1 MTPREL
7 KRMMAA
13 VAALS
18 ADEIE
23 TVKKAL
29 SVREGQVVKSAVE
42 QARMASVRACPHC
55 GSVRFVKD
63 GHANGRQRFRCRET
77 GCARTFNALTGTAL
91 AHLRKREQW
100 TRYAEV
106 LIEGVSLREAAH
118 RCQIDKNTA
127 FRWRHRFLRDA
138 AGHRAEHEAGIVEAD
153 ETFFLE
159 SFKGQRNLSRPAR
172 HRGGVAG
179 KRGLSAEQIPV
190 LVVRDR
196 SGQTADFKLEKLD
209 AAHVIAALQPLL
221 DQEAILCSDSAGVY
235 AAFARATGIA
245 HRPLNIQHGPRV
257 LDGVFHIQN
266 VNAYHSR
273 LKNWMARFHGVA
285 TRYLPNYLGWRR
297 MLERYS
303 TAITPETC
311 LQEALGRPLQHVTGT

>member
-1 MTPREL
+1 MRHTAFVEFVAQLKQLTPEQRKQLVRQLMGRE
-7 KRMMAA
+7 
-13 VAALS
+13 S
-18 ADEIE
+18 AP
-23 TVKKAL
+23 AP
-29 SVREGQVVKSAVE
+29 
-42 QARMASVRACPHC
+42 RATAPLPAPTGCPHC
-55 GSVRFVKD
+55 SAAVERLGSWGQSHGLKRY
-63 GHANGRQRFRCRET
+63 RCRDC
-77 GCARTFNALTGTAL
+77 GRTFNALTGTAL

-196 SGQTADFKLEKLD
+196 SGQTADFKLEKLN
-209 AAHVIAALQPLL
+209 AAHVIAALQPPL
-221 DQEAILCSDSAGVY
+221 DQQAILCSDSAGVH

-266 VNAYHSR
+266 VNAYDSR
-273 LKNWMARFHGVA
+273 LKGWMRRFNGVA
-285 TRYLPNYLGWRR
+285 TQYLENYLGWRR
-297 MLERYS
+297 MLERYK
-303 TAITPETC
+303 TAITPKLC
-311 LQEALGRPLQHVTGT
+311 LAEAVGRCINS